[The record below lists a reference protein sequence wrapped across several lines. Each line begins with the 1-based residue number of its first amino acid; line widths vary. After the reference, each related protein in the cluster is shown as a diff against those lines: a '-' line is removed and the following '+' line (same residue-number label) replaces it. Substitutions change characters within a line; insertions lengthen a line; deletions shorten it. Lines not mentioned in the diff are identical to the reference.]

1 MPWTPEEDAVRIA
14 AGLVSDDGFPDT
26 PEEISEVLGWPPRRL
41 NPALTYLIERELVS
55 HTRFY
60 GATDWVT
67 NRLAKT
73 AATRRFVKS
82 RS

>member
-1 MPWTPEEDAVRIA
+1 MA
-14 AGLVSDDGFPDT
+14 
-26 PEEISEVLGWPPRRL
+26 PRRL

-82 RS
+82 PS